1 MSNFKSEI
9 GKEKKIQLKK
19 QKNNNISLQSK
30 IFQNLYNKEQI
41 NINMMFCKEKINS
54 WDRNIVQT
62 LSNDPWYK
70 NLNLKTK

>member
-9 GKEKKIQLKK
+9 GKGKEIQLKK

-54 WDRNIVQT
+54 
-62 LSNDPWYK
+62 
-70 NLNLKTK
+70 